1 MTFILNL
8 QIFNLI
14 YLPPMQ
20 SKIKIGLRHFC
31 CWILLLQLLNLS
43 IDPVRHQNLING
55 ELTFQE
61 DLSINKIE
69 SLYELVLEYVFKKD
83 VPETQDHANHST
95 AKAFFFYHQT
105 PNLCCKLI
113 LTEKPVMHNHS
124 YIISS
129 YEQIHVLESPPPKR
143 SA

>member
-8 QIFNLI
+8 KIFNLI

-43 IDPVRHQNLING
+43 IDPPRHQNVING

-61 DLSINKIE
+61 DLTINKIE
-69 SLYELVLEYVFKKD
+69 SLYELIVEHLFKKD
-83 VPETQDHANHST
+83 VPETQDNANHSIS
-95 AKAFFFYHQT
+95 KAFFFYHQT

-113 LTEKPVMHNHS
+113 LTEKPVIHNHF
-124 YIISS
+124 YITSFP
-129 YEQIHVLESPPPKR
+129 EQNQVLESPPPKH